1 MEISTEQSG
10 QNVDEASVTEKLD
23 ADICPLC
30 QDVFY
35 EAQELIEHVFGTHF
49 ISSKETCS
57 KCLTNSDLDSGIC
70 TICQNVCDTPRDLLK
85 HVFEKHCVSLEL
97 KCIKCLK
104 SSHQTKSDLAKKSVA
119 FYRKKLDLLQQAKNS
134 PSDEGSGSNIK
145 QNLLGETLKV
155 EDSSCGD
162 FNASPIKIEHVKIE
176 ENISVVNNFQW
187 EEDEP
192 KKHCFKSI
200 KHFYENQIKC
210 PHCAMYLL
218 TSQEYFKH
226 LKSEHRVQCGQC
238 DMHFLTNQELH
249 SHWTSQHNESLIK
262 CPHCD
267 MYLLTN
273 QEYSNHL
280 KSDHWT
286 CGQCDKHFTTMHEL
300 HSHWKSQHDNKSRKL
315 VKCEKCSM
323 SFETTAKLYEHFSE
337 EHLDKSRVKCAKCNT
352 FYASAKEFSEHINA
366 GHIDAK
372 YVCDIC
378 KKHFITNHQLMQHN
392 RQCHPF
398 HNSVGRYCYDCEISF
413 TTKKE
418 LKIHRALHTFKCLTC
433 EAHFGSKLTFQ
444 AHTNKCWLQTS
455 SNKVCQSQ
463 DDKNPT
469 KTNEDVQA
477 NEKQIPESDGCSV
490 PKILKKSVFIC
501 DVTTRCDWTANSE
514 EGLQNH
520 IAEKHQTESDCLVT
534 KISKKL

>member
-104 SSHQTKSDLAKKSVA
+104 SSHQTKSESAKKSVA

-210 PHCAMYLL
+210 PHCDMYLL

-238 DMHFLTNQELH
+238 DMHFVTNQELH

-267 MYLLTN
+267 MYLLTK
-273 QEYSNHL
+273 QEYSKHL

-286 CGQCDKHFTTMHEL
+286 CGQCDKHFMTMHEL

-372 YVCDIC
+372 YGCDIC

-418 LKIHRALHTFKCLTC
+418 LKIHRALHTFKCLIC
-433 EAHFGSKLTFQ
+433 GAHFGSKLTLQ

-455 SNKVCQSQ
+455 SKKVCLSQ
-463 DDKNPT
+463 T
-469 KTNEDVQA
+469 KSNEDLQA

-501 DVTTRCDWTANSE
+501 DVTSRCDWTANSE